1 NPTGQTLPAGATA
14 SRRCRQAVARTP
26 AVLVGAFALCLLTV
40 LPASAHDNLP
50 DAAYYTSKVTSV
62 SPATTGL
69 ELQLTRAG
77 ESITLTNHTGSTVE
91 VLGYTGEEY
100 LRFTSAGVEQNKN
113 SLSAFLN
120 GSLIIQG
127 LPQQLGPTSPNQP
140 PTWQHVSDTP
150 TYTWHDHRIHWM
162 ALQRPPAVAADPA
175 RPHHVFDWALQLEVA
190 NHPVT
195 VKGTLDW
202 TGIPGV
208 SGAAKAAIFLVALV
222 SGLALVLL
230 MIRLRLQ
237 RNDDADA
244 SHDAPAHGAPPSVE
258 PHAAPHEAVS
268 DTDYL
273 DEWENIAGRRE

>member
-1 NPTGQTLPAGATA
+1 M
-14 SRRCRQAVARTP
+14 
-26 AVLVGAFALCLLTV
+26 LTV
-40 LPASAHDNLP
+40 LPASAHDILP
-50 DAAYYTSKVTSV
+50 DAANYTSRITSI

-100 LRFTSAGVEQNKN
+100 LRFTSAGVDQNKN

-127 LPQQLGPTSPNQP
+127 LPQQLGQTSPNQP

-162 ALQRPPAVAADPA
+162 AQQRPPVVAADPA
-175 RPHHVFDWALQLEVA
+175 RPHHVFDWALPLKVA
-190 NHPVT
+190 DHPVT
-195 VKGTLDW
+195 VQGTLDW
-202 TGIPGV
+202 TGTPGV
-208 SGAAKAAIFLVALV
+208 SGGTKAAIFLVALV

-237 RNDDADA
+237 RKDDAEGSRLDIPTHVAPASATPHDA
-244 SHDAPAHGAPPSVE
+244 SH
-258 PHAAPHEAVS
+258 EAVD

-273 DEWENIAGRRE
+273 DEWQDIAGRRD